1 MFSATCKRFFMIL
14 TTYKDYK
21 WTVSISKCIFNFD
34 DYYTEFLLNAQ
45 MFDSKKAIQNKFKE
59 EEIKDEIFPIID
71 LKTKII
77 SSEFTPFKVFCHC
90 FFCSR
95 GSRSIDTCSICSRI
109 FVDKSDVSRKID
121 SSFVVTIK
129 SLENLD
135 VCDLMKYLKVGSV
148 VLNIHYLAIYFS
160 SWSQNFN
167 EIFVETANTPFA
179 FYALFVQIYRIY
191 VSYRIYNLRILIWPS
206 QSQRLILKILWWE
219 NILQYAVW
227 KN

>member
-1 MFSATCKRFFMIL
+1 MIL

-59 EEIKDEIFPIID
+59 EEIKDEIFPTID

-135 VCDLMKYLKVGSV
+135 VCDLMKYLKAGSV
-148 VLNIHYLAIYFS
+148 ALNIYYLVIYS
-160 SWSQNFN
+160 VLLY
-167 EIFVETANTPFA
+167 I
-179 FYALFVQIYRIY
+179 
-191 VSYRIYNLRILIWPS
+191 
-206 QSQRLILKILWWE
+206 QRYL
-219 NILQYAVW
+219 
-227 KN
+227 